1 VTPGPGD
8 RAQQR
13 AGALAGAPAGSSAGG
28 PTNEPGE
35 RVGRRWI
42 SLIALANL
50 GLYLAYLGP
59 ISVLLPNQVQAIA
72 GAAHKVAVLGWVTAA
87 GAAVALVAN
96 PVAGALSDRT
106 TGRFGRR
113 RPWLVCGVLAG
124 AATLVLLGGQHTLA
138 GLIAAWCLAQAGL
151 NALQASL
158 SAAVPDHV
166 PVAQRG
172 AVSGWIGLP
181 QSVGVL
187 LAVVLVTDVATGSAG
202 YALLAACTVAC
213 VLPFAFG
220 TPDPP
225 LPRGGQPP
233 WQWRAFARSF
243 WLSPRRYPDF
253 AWAWLTRFAVN
264 LGNSM
269 TLLYLL
275 YFLRD
280 RLHYSRLFPG
290 HKAADGLVILI
301 LAYLAGVVATA
312 VAGGVISD
320 RTGRRKLLVTV
331 SGLVMAVAAVLL
343 ALWPRW
349 PVAIAAAA
357 IMGLGFGVYL
367 SVDAAL
373 VTQVLP
379 SAAGRA
385 KDLGLINVA
394 NTGPQVLAP
403 AIAAPLVSQLGG
415 YPALYLTVAVITV
428 IGSLAVRQIKSVP

>member
-1 VTPGPGD
+1 VTLGRARRITTGPG
-8 RAQQR
+8 
-13 AGALAGAPAGSSAGG
+13 AGPAHQPEGG
-28 PTNEPGE
+28 PAEPSQ

-42 SLIALANL
+42 ALIALANL

-59 ISVLLPNQVQAIA
+59 ISVLLPDQVETIA
-72 GAAHKVAVLGWVTAA
+72 GSAHKVAVLGWVTGV
-87 GAAVALVAN
+87 GAAVAMIAN

-106 TGRFGRR
+106 TGRSGRR
-113 RPWLVCGVLAG
+113 RPWLVGGALAG
-124 AATLVLLGGQHTLA
+124 GAALAFLAGQHTLA
-138 GLIAAWCLAQAGL
+138 GVIAGWCLAQAGL

-187 LAVVLVTDVATGSAG
+187 LAVVLVTKVVTGSAG
-202 YALLAACTVAC
+202 YALLAACVVAC
-213 VLPFAFG
+213 VLPFALG

-225 LPRGGQPP
+225 LAPDARPP
-233 WQWRAFARSF
+233 WSWRAFARSF

-264 LGNSM
+264 LGNGM

-280 RLHYSRLFPG
+280 RLHYGRLFPG
-290 HKAADGLVILI
+290 HKAEDGLVILI
-301 LAYLAGVVATA
+301 LVYLAGVVLTA

-320 RTGRRKLLVTV
+320 RTGHRKLPVTIA
-331 SGLVMAVAAVLL
+331 GLVMATAAVLL
-343 ALWPRW
+343 ALWPAW
-349 PVAIAAAA
+349 PAAIAAAGLA
-357 IMGLGFGVYL
+357 GLGFGVYL

-373 VTQVLP
+373 ITQVLP

-385 KDLGLINVA
+385 KDLGLINIA
-394 NTGPQVLAP
+394 SAGPQVLAP

-415 YPALYLTVAVITV
+415 YPSLYLTVAVVTV
-428 IGSLAVRQIKSVP
+428 AGSVLVLRIRSVP

>member
-1 VTPGPGD
+1 VTE
-8 RAQQR
+8 
-13 AGALAGAPAGSSAGG
+13 APAASSPGSLTA
-28 PTNEPGE
+28 EPAR

-42 SLIALANL
+42 ALIALANL

-72 GAAHKVAVLGWVTAA
+72 GASHKVAVLGWVTGI
-87 GAAVALVAN
+87 GAAVAMISN

-113 RPWLVCGVLAG
+113 RPWVVCGTLAG
-124 AATLVLLGGQHTLA
+124 AAALVLLGGQHAIA
-138 GLIAAWCLAQAGL
+138 GVIAGWCLAQAAL
-151 NALQASL
+151 NAMQASL

-172 AVSGWIGLP
+172 AVSAWIGLP
-181 QSVGVL
+181 QTLGVL
-187 LAVVLVTDVATGSAG
+187 LAVVLVTDVVTGNAG
-202 YALLAACTVAC
+202 YALLAACLVAC
-213 VLPFAFG
+213 VLPFAL
-220 TPDPP
+220 TTADPP
-225 LPRGGQPP
+225 LPRAGRPP
-233 WQWRAFARSF
+233 WRWRAFARSF

-253 AWAWLTRFAVN
+253 AWAWLTRFAIS
-264 LGNSM
+264 LGNAM

-290 HKAADGLVILI
+290 HKAEDGLVILI
-301 LAYLAGVVATA
+301 LLYLGGVVVTA
-312 VAGGVISD
+312 VASGVISD
-320 RTGRRKLLVTV
+320 RTGRRKLPVTI
-331 SGLVMAVAAVLL
+331 SGLIMAVAAILL

-349 PVAIAAAA
+349 PVVMAAAA

-379 SAAGRA
+379 SAARRA
-385 KDLGLINVA
+385 KDLGLINIA
-394 NTGPQVLAP
+394 SSGPQVLAP
-403 AIAAPLVSQLGG
+403 AIAAPLVSELGG
-415 YPALYLTVAVITV
+415 YPALYLSVAVITAA
-428 IGSLAVRQIKSVP
+428 GAVSVRWIRSVP